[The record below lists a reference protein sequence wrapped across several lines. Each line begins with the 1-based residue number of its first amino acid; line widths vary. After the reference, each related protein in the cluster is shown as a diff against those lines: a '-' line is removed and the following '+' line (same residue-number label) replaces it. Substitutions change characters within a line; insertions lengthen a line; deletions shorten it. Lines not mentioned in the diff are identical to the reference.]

1 MLWLSSKFC
10 IWRMAV
16 DHIRS
21 NGQGQAEVVL
31 FQLTNLPPL
40 QFNKDVRFLHQEQ
53 CHHVILRTCLL
64 RSAWQLCV

>member
-1 MLWLSSKFC
+1 M
-10 IWRMAV
+10 